1 MCSPAL
7 EAVGSRMEKILL
19 EIYDSL
25 YKAFGPLH
33 WWPGETP
40 FEVSIG
46 AILTQNTAWTNV
58 EKAINRLEEH
68 NLLSPECIRDIDI
81 NLLGEMIRSSGYYNQ
96 KAKKLKA
103 FVDFLFLQYEG
114 SMELMK
120 ETEMWTLRHELLQ
133 VNGIGMETA
142 DSIILY
148 ACYKPIFVVD
158 AYTRR
163 FLSRHKLIEEDAGYT
178 HIQKLFMNN
187 LPSDVA
193 IYNEYHA
200 LIVQLGKELC
210 SKTLPRCN
218 ICPLFVVI
226 TPFMGF
232 FLAETIGVE
241 ETETE
246 PVEVE

>member
-1 MCSPAL
+1 
-7 EAVGSRMEKILL
+7 MEKILMS
-19 EIYDSL
+19 IYDSL
-25 YKAFGPLH
+25 YKAFGPRH

-40 FEVSIG
+40 FEVAIG

-58 EKAINRLEEH
+58 EKAINRLKEH
-68 NLLSPECIRDIDI
+68 NLLTAEHIRDIDP

-103 FVDFLFLQYEG
+103 FIEFLFSRYEG
-114 SMELMK
+114 SMEKMAQ
-120 ETEMWTLRHELLQ
+120 TEMWSLRHELLQ
-133 VNGIGMETA
+133 INGIGMETA

-163 FLSRHKLIEEDAGYT
+163 VLSRHNLIKEDDTSYT

-187 LPSDVA
+187 LPPDLA

-210 SKTLPRCN
+210 SKRNPDCN
-218 ICPLFVVI
+218 HCPLQ
-226 TPFMGF
+226 
-232 FLAETIGVE
+232 AEVSNFALTFSIE
-241 ETETE
+241 
-246 PVEVE
+246 

>member
-1 MCSPAL
+1 
-7 EAVGSRMEKILL
+7 MEKILMS
-19 EIYDSL
+19 IYGNL
-25 YKAFGPLH
+25 YKAFGSRH

-40 FEVSIG
+40 FEVAIG

-58 EKAINRLEEH
+58 EKAIRRLKEN
-68 NLLSPECIRDIDI
+68 NLLTADYIRDLDP

-103 FVDFLFLQYEG
+103 FIDFLFSRYDG
-114 SMELMK
+114 SMEKMA

-163 FLSRHKLIEEDAGYT
+163 FLSRHKLIEDDVNYMY
-178 HIQKLFMNN
+178 IQKLFMNN
-187 LPSDVA
+187 LPHDVNT
-193 IYNEYHA
+193 YNEYHA

-210 SKTLPRCN
+210 SKRNPKCN
-218 ICPLFVVI
+218 DCPLQADQELSFSHI
-226 TPFMGF
+226 FS
-232 FLAETIGVE
+232 L
-241 ETETE
+241 
-246 PVEVE
+246 

>member
-1 MCSPAL
+1 
-7 EAVGSRMEKILL
+7 MEKILL

-25 YKAFGPLH
+25 YKEFGSRH

-58 EKAINRLEEH
+58 EKAINRLKEH

-103 FVDFLFLQYEG
+103 FINFLFSKYEG
-114 SMELMK
+114 SMEKMA

-133 VNGIGMETA
+133 INGIGMETA
-142 DSIILY
+142 DSILLY

-158 AYTRR
+158 AYTIR
-163 FLSRHKLIEEDAGYT
+163 FLSRHKLIKENETSYT

-187 LPSDVA
+187 LPTDVTV
-193 IYNEYHA
+193 YNEYHA

-210 SKTLPRCN
+210 SKTNPRCDH
-218 ICPLFVVI
+218 CPLS
-226 TPFMGF
+226 
-232 FLAETIGVE
+232 FLTG
-241 ETETE
+241 
-246 PVEVE
+246 